1 MTRLIADQIRAIP
14 ARLESYDAELIVKT
28 GCSLKQLAAA
38 AATVDLSQCQPDN
51 YRVAVIPVT
60 AGQGTIEGFSEAV
73 CAIAGHLGFR
83 ASVTGSSD
91 AGGLAEAFESGADI
105 LILAD
110 DNVYVAIHPASR
122 RVAGN
127 SEATARGYT
136 VALSRMAG
144 GLRDREVLLIGAG
157 QVGQKAAEALLE
169 AGAGLIV
176 FDLDKKKEAAL
187 AAAMSEKFQVTIES
201 GLSLDRALARFPLIF
216 DASPGS
222 GIDRRRTGRRGNPG
236 CRPGAAPRFTPAALE
251 IIGPRLIH
259 DPLQIGTAVML
270 FQALA

>member
-1 MTRLIADQIRAIP
+1 MTRLIAEQIRSIP
-14 ARLESYDAELIVKT
+14 TRLESYDAELIAKT
-28 GCSLKQLAAA
+28 GCSLKQLSAAA
-38 AATVDLSQCQPDN
+38 AAVDLSQCQPEN
-51 YRVAVIPVT
+51 YKVAVIPVT
-60 AGQGTIEGFSEAV
+60 SGQGTIEGFSEAV
-73 CAIAGHLGFR
+73 CAIAGHFGFR

-110 DNVYVAIHPASR
+110 DNVYVAINPASR

-127 SEATARGYT
+127 AEATARGYT

-144 GLRDREVLLIGAG
+144 GLRGREVLLIGAG
-157 QVGQKAAEALLE
+157 QVGQKAAEALLK

-176 FDLDKKKEAAL
+176 FDLDKNKEAAL

-201 GLSLDRALARFPLIF
+201 GLTLDQALARFPLIF
-216 DASPGS
+216 DASPGQGLIGAEQVS
-222 GIDRRRTGRRGNPG
+222 GETLA
-236 CRPGAAPRFTPAALE
+236 AAPGLPLGFTPAALE

-270 FQALA
+270 FQALT